1 MKLGFTT
8 GTQILKKES
17 MQWKRPGSPP
27 PKKFRTQPSAGKVM
41 ATVFLDSKG
50 IILIDYK
57 PAGTSIT
64 GEYYANVIKQLRV
77 AIKEKRR
84 GKLAAG
90 VLLLHDNAP
99 VHKSRAAQAAIRECK
114 FEQLNHPPYSP
125 DLARDYYLF
134 RNLKSHLR
142 GTRFR
147 NYDELK
153 AATEAWL
160 EDQIDDFY
168 IKGIDCLKE
177 K

>member
-1 MKLGFTT
+1 
-8 GTQILKKES
+8 
-17 MQWKRPGSPP
+17 
-27 PKKFRTQPSAGKVM
+27 M
-41 ATVFLDSKG
+41 ATVFWDSKG

-99 VHKSRAAQAAIRECK
+99 VNKSRVAQAAIRECK
-114 FEQLNHPPYSP
+114 FKQLNHAPYSP
-125 DLARDYYLF
+125 DLAPSDYYLF

-147 NYDELK
+147 DDDELK
-153 AATEAWL
+153 VVTEAWF

-168 IKGIDCLKE
+168 FQMHRLLKR
-177 K
+177 KVGQMH

>member
-1 MKLGFTT
+1 M
-8 GTQILKKES
+8 
-17 MQWKRPGSPP
+17 
-27 PKKFRTQPSAGKVM
+27 
-41 ATVFLDSKG
+41 
-50 IILIDYK
+50 IDYK

-90 VLLLHDNAP
+90 VLLFHDNAP
-99 VHKSRAAQAAIRECK
+99 MHKSRVAQAAIRECK
-114 FEQLNHPPYSP
+114 FEQLNHPTYSP
-125 DLARDYYLF
+125 DLAPSDYYLF

-147 NYDELK
+147 ELK
-153 AATEAWL
+153 AATEAWF

-168 IKGIDCLKE
+168 FKGIDCLKE
-177 K
+177 KWAKFNEVKGDFIEK